1 MGVMTWSIDRLG
13 RSLKHLMEIL
23 SDLDAKNIDLYMDQ
37 QAIDRTTPSGKLMF
51 SVIGSFSAFERELIR
66 ERVLSGLENARRK
79 GRIGGRPTNLT
90 PDTKIKILELK
101 SKGVGIQKIA
111 KECSVG
117 IQTIYKVLKAA

>member
-1 MGVMTWSIDRLG
+1 MTWSIDRLG

-23 SDLDAKNIDLYMDQ
+23 SDLDAKNIDLYMDR
-37 QAIDRTTPSGKLMF
+37 QAIDTTTPSGKLMF

>member
-23 SDLDAKNIDLYMDQ
+23 SDLDAKNIDLYMDR
-37 QAIDRTTPSGKLMF
+37 QAIDTTTPSGKLMF

>member
-37 QAIDRTTPSGKLMF
+37 QAIDTTTPSGKLMF

>member
-13 RSLKHLMEIL
+13 RSLKHLMESL
-23 SDLDAKNIDLYMDQ
+23 SDLDAKNIDLYMDR
-37 QAIDRTTPSGKLMF
+37 QAIDTTTPSGKLMF

>member
-1 MGVMTWSIDRLG
+1 MTWSIDRLG

-23 SDLDAKNIDLYMDQ
+23 SDLDAKNIDLYMDR
-37 QAIDRTTPSGKLMF
+37 QAIDTTTPSGKLMF

-117 IQTIYKVLKAA
+117 IQTIYKVSKAA

>member
-1 MGVMTWSIDRLG
+1 MTWSIDRLG

-37 QAIDRTTPSGKLMF
+37 QAIDTTTPSGKLMF

>member
-1 MGVMTWSIDRLG
+1 
-13 RSLKHLMEIL
+13 MEIL
-23 SDLDAKNIDLYMDQ
+23 SDLDAKNIDLYMDR
-37 QAIDRTTPSGKLMF
+37 QAIDTTTPSGKLMF

>member
-37 QAIDRTTPSGKLMF
+37 QAIDTTTPSGKLMV
-51 SVIGSFSAFERELIR
+51 SVSGSFSAVERELIR